1 MDLASWTL
9 GLSLIVLTIAIHTT
23 GVVLMAFG
31 LESRVR
37 VRVDTHELNRL
48 RAIPIVIGHIGAV
61 ALILAALHG
70 VEGILWASAYRW
82 LGAFDSFTD
91 ASVYSLGTMTTFE
104 LPGLALP
111 PRGQMVGAL
120 EAVNGVLLFGI
131 STAFIFAVM
140 QVYWSM
146 LFRRDGKRHEMRHRH
161 GRDTKASVARRRTA
175 PPSCDRRHQ
184 SISPSRSLG
193 APICPC
199 GQFGHT

>member
-1 MDLASWTL
+1 MEGELVDLASWTL

-31 LESRVR
+31 LESRIR
-37 VRVDTHELNRL
+37 VRVDKHKLHRL

-70 VEGILWASAYRW
+70 VEGVLWASAYRW

-111 PRGQMVGAL
+111 SRGQMVGAL

-146 LFRRDGKRHEMRHRH
+146 LFRRD
-161 GRDTKASVARRRTA
+161 
-175 PPSCDRRHQ
+175 
-184 SISPSRSLG
+184 
-193 APICPC
+193 
-199 GQFGHT
+199 

>member
-146 LFRRDGKRHEMRHRH
+146 LFRRDASEPHGMRR
-161 GRDTKASVARRRTA
+161 
-175 PPSCDRRHQ
+175 
-184 SISPSRSLG
+184 
-193 APICPC
+193 
-199 GQFGHT
+199 